1 MAQYVQ
7 LGDVRTWYDEHGD
20 GDPLVLMHGGLV
32 DARWFEPN
40 LIPLAEHF
48 RVYTPERRG
57 HGHTPD
63 VDGPITYRLMADDTI
78 AFLDAVLGGPADL
91 VGHSD
96 GAFVAMLVAIRR
108 PDLVNRLVMISGG
121 FDKSGEA
128 APDMEFDVDQ
138 VVQFLGTAYGEVSP
152 DGEAHFPVVVAKIG
166 ELMKKEPHI
175 DIAEL
180 ARIGHRTLV
189 MFSDDD
195 LVTLQHAVEMFEAL
209 PNAELA
215 VVPGT
220 SHFLTQEKPHLVNAL
235 VMDFLTND
243 PVATVAPIRRAPRPE
258 GEP

>member
-7 LGDVRTWYDEHGD
+7 LGEVRTWYDEHGD
-20 GDPLVLMHGGLV
+20 GDPLVLLHGGLV

-40 LIPLAEHF
+40 LAPLAERFH
-48 RVYTPERRG
+48 VYTPERRG

-63 VDGPITYRLMADDTI
+63 VDGPITYQLMADDTI
-78 AFLDAVLGGPADL
+78 GFLDTVVGGPADL

-96 GAFVAMLVAIRR
+96 GAVVAMLVAIQR
-108 PDLVNRLVMISGG
+108 PDLVKRLVMISGG

-128 APDMEFDVDQ
+128 EPDMEFDLDQ
-138 VVQFLGTAYGEVSP
+138 VVPFLGPAYGEVSP
-152 DGEAHFPVVVAKIG
+152 DGEAHFPVVAGTIG
-166 ELMKKEPHI
+166 EMFRNEPHVDPADLGRI
-175 DIAEL
+175 S
-180 ARIGHRTLV
+180 ARSLV
-189 MFSDDD
+189 MFADDD
-195 LVTLQHAVEMFEAL
+195 LMTLGHGVEMFHAL

-235 VMDFLTND
+235 VMDFLTNE
-243 PVATVAPIRRAPRPE
+243 PVATVAPIRRAPRPA

>member
-7 LGDVRTWYDEHGD
+7 TGPVRTWYDEHGD
-20 GDPLVLMHGGLV
+20 GESLVLLHGGLV

-40 LIPLAEHF
+40 LAPLAERFH
-48 RVYTPERRG
+48 VYTPERRG
-57 HGHTPD
+57 HGHTAD
-63 VDGPITYRLMADDTI
+63 VEGPITYQVMADDTI
-78 AFLDAVLGGPADL
+78 AFLDAVLGGPSDL

-96 GAFVAMLVAIRR
+96 GAFVAMLVAIQR

-128 APDMEFDVDQ
+128 APDAEFDVDQ

-166 ELMKKEPHI
+166 ELMKNEPHI
-175 DIAEL
+175 DVAEL
-180 ARIGHRTLV
+180 SRIGHRTLV

-235 VMDFLTND
+235 VLDFLTNE
-243 PVATVAPIRRAPRPE
+243 PVPTVAPIRRAPTP
-258 GEP
+258 G

>member
-1 MAQYVQ
+1 MAHYVQ
-7 LGDVRTWYDEHGD
+7 TGAVRTWYDEYGD
-20 GDPLVLMHGGLV
+20 GDPLVLLHGGLV

-40 LIPLAEHF
+40 LAPLAERFH
-48 RVYTPERRG
+48 VYTPERRG
-57 HGHTPD
+57 HGHTAD
-63 VDGPITYRLMADDTI
+63 VEGPITYRVMAEDTI
-78 AFLDAVLGGPADL
+78 AFLDAVLGEPADL

-96 GAFVAMLVAIRR
+96 GAFVAMLVAMER
-108 PDLVNRLVMISGG
+108 PDLVHRLVLISGG

-138 VVQFLGTAYGEVSP
+138 VVQFLGAAYGEVSP

-175 DIAEL
+175 DVAEL
-180 ARIGHRTLV
+180 SRIGHRTLV

-195 LVTLQHAVEMFEAL
+195 LVTLQHAVEMFLAL
-209 PNAELA
+209 PNAEFA

-235 VMDFLTND
+235 LVDFLTNE
-243 PVATVAPIRRAPRPE
+243 PVPVVAPIRRAPAPE
-258 GEP
+258 